1 MRMHL
6 AITILHEVDRTERCV
21 ISLAYGIYKNELI
34 YKAETYSTHIENKLL
49 ITKEN
54 GGGRRIK

>member
-1 MRMHL
+1 MLFR
-6 AITILHEVDRTERCV
+6 ITWEELISIKMLFNHM
-21 ISLAYGIYKNELI
+21 ISLICGIYKNELI

>member
-21 ISLAYGIYKNELI
+21 IALAYGIYKNELI
-34 YKAETYSTHIENKLL
+34 YKAEVVSQT
-49 ITKEN
+49 
-54 GGGRRIK
+54 